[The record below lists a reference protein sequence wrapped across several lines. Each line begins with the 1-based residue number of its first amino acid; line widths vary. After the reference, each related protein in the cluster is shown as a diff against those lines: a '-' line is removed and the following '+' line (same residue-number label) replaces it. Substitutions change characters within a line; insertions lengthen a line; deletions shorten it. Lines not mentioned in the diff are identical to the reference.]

1 MYLYIID
8 NTQNLIQCMLH
19 MLHIYFLISEKK
31 KKYLQTT
38 PIHSL
43 ASGVG
48 ATQGVIMEIVLTF
61 SLLFTVYATIVDPK
75 KGNLEGLG
83 PLLTGLV
90 VGANIMAGGS
100 FSGASMNPARSFGP
114 ALVSGNWTD
123 HWVYWVGPLI
133 GGGLAG
139 FIYEN
144 FFIVRTHVPLSGD
157 EPF

>member
-1 MYLYIID
+1 M
-8 NTQNLIQCMLH
+8 
-19 MLHIYFLISEKK
+19 
-31 KKYLQTT
+31 QTT
-38 PIHSL
+38 PVHTL
-43 ASGVG
+43 ASGVDYF
-48 ATQGVIMEIVLTF
+48 QGVIMEIILTF

-75 KGNLEGLG
+75 KGFLDGLG

-90 VGANIMAGGS
+90 VGANIMAGGA

-139 FIYEN
+139 FIFEN
-144 FFIVRTHVPLSGD
+144 FFIVRSHVALPRD
-157 EPF
+157 DTV